1 MTDEHDYSL
10 NHDHPSNIFSLIH
23 TLNVLLLCQKSGIRR
38 DVDDLF
44 AFLGFYAASI
54 GTQLPTSQD
63 NLLVPSSMA
72 QRESMT
78 LEDGTDRFCHCT

>member
-1 MTDEHDYSL
+1 MIDEHDYIL

-23 TLNVLLLCQKSGIRR
+23 TLKLHVVMGDVRFRR
-38 DVDDLF
+38 GVDDLH
-44 AFLGFYAASI
+44 ALPGFYAASI

-72 QRESMT
+72 KRESMT
-78 LEDGTDRFCHCT
+78 FE